1 VLVVARNPDILL
13 EKCEKHLSANEPLV
27 VGFSGGG
34 DSLALLVKLLQ
45 LGKNTGRAVHALIV
59 NHRIKEQADVE
70 ACQALLQA
78 QELGA
83 KAQIL
88 NWNGA
93 KLVGHAQART
103 ARYTLL
109 AAACRKLGSRHLW
122 LAHTASDQIETF
134 WLRLKAGS
142 TARGL
147 AVMGYDAPFP
157 VWPQGYD
164 LRVLRPL
171 LDQCREQLRDD
182 LLVQNLCWIEDAANS
197 DRQYERVRIRQSL
210 AELQVAGL
218 QTELVN
224 VGIGQFQKLAE
235 IEQSQVEELLSCV
248 VFDKFGF
255 AVIDNKKLQKAD
267 ETVLARLLEKI
278 MLGVS
283 GRSRAKHSGRTL
295 VATWRKL
302 PEQDCTINGCLLQ
315 FTKNKVRIF
324 RDPGAVCGRAGKSGL
339 SVEVSSVGQSVL
351 FDNKWLIAPT
361 ETGTLLP
368 LGNCL
373 DRLTSGQIEE
383 LQQVPYP
390 ARATLPVLQ
399 TKSGKII
406 VFATEAPQQI
416 TPIAA
421 IRGIETGTLFA

>member
-1 VLVVARNPDILL
+1 MLVVARNPDILL
-13 EKCEKHLSANEPLV
+13 EKCEKHLSANESLV

-59 NHRIKEQADVE
+59 NHRIKKQADAE

-83 KAQIL
+83 NAQIL

-93 KLVGHAQART
+93 NLVGHAQART

-109 AAACRKLGSRHLW
+109 AAACRQLGSRHLW

-134 WLRLKAGS
+134 WLRIKAGS
-142 TARGL
+142 GARGL
-147 AVMGYDAPFP
+147 AVMGYEAPFP
-157 VWPQGYD
+157 VWPAGYD

-182 LLVQNLCWIEDAANS
+182 LLAQGLGWIEDAANT

-210 AELQVAGL
+210 AELQAAGL
-218 QTELVN
+218 QTELVSL
-224 VGIGQFQKLAE
+224 GIGKFQKLAE

-255 AVIDNKKLQKAD
+255 AVIDNKKLQKVD
-267 ETVLARLLEKI
+267 ETVLARFLEKI

-283 GRSRAKHSGRTL
+283 GRSRAKHNGRAL

-302 PEQDCTINGCLLQ
+302 PEQDGTINGCLLQ
-315 FTKNKVRIF
+315 FTKNEVRIF

-339 SVEVSSVGQSVL
+339 SVEVNSVGQSVL
-351 FDNKWLIAPT
+351 FDNKWLIVAP
-361 ETGTLLP
+361 EIGTLLP

-399 TKSGKII
+399 SKTDKII
-406 VFATEAPQQI
+406 VFATEAPQEI
-416 TPIAA
+416 LAVGAA
-421 IRGIETGTLFA
+421 RGIETGTQFA